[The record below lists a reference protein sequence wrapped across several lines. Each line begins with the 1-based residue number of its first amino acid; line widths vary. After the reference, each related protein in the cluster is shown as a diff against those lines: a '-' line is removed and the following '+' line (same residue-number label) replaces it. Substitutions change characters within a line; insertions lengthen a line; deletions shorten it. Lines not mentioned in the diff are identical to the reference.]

1 MENRKFV
8 NFISPTIILLG
19 IFVITKV
26 VFAYELPTHEF
37 LTNETIKLYSQS
49 FPSGQSIRG
58 YESYLMDGIR
68 REDDPP
74 RWMNH
79 FYDPVYQRGL
89 TQDSKID
96 PFYKLGNWQESKIWA
111 QDGLNQNKTKYSP
124 IIATILSSIQ
134 YGKIEKFFPTSNF
147 TWKEAIKYWIQGDKE
162 MAMFTLGHIIH
173 LIQDASVPDHTR
185 NDPHISKSPYENFT
199 ENNIT

>member
-1 MENRKFV
+1 MENREYIKLTA
-8 NFISPTIILLG
+8 STIILLG
-19 IFVITKV
+19 LFVITKV

-37 LTNETIKLYSQS
+37 LTNETIKFYSQS
-49 FPSGQSIRG
+49 FPSGQSIKG

-111 QDGLNQNKTKYSP
+111 QDGLNQNKTKYTP
-124 IIATILSSIQ
+124 INQQLF
-134 YGKIEKFFPTSNF
+134 KNLKKEK
-147 TWKEAIKYWIQGDKE
+147 Y
-162 MAMFTLGHIIH
+162 
-173 LIQDASVPDHTR
+173 
-185 NDPHISKSPYENFT
+185 
-199 ENNIT
+199 